1 MLGNQYLFVSRE
13 EIEQAWQWIDA
24 IKLAWEKHDM
34 PLYTYPSGTWGPL
47 EVIRLYNGKA
57 HVWGEQNAVT

>member
-1 MLGNQYLFVSRE
+1 MK
-13 EIEQAWQWIDA
+13 WIDD
-24 IKLAWEKHDM
+24 IKLAWEKQDM